1 MEMKRRERE
10 SLFMVYVCV
19 CVCVCARAC
28 VHVHTRVHVLD
39 REGSRVFATTSSS
52 TDSLVSDLADL
63 LVSVTHICHL
73 RGHTLFCKMCCT
85 GLALVLFQLPCSAES
100 QTQCPLHCC
109 WGTTWSE
116 RSPTFAAQLHLPA
129 HDLFWANLRV
139 QLHLPP
145 LDLKWVCRYLNTVYM
160 NTWFASPLLRNQLV
174 WPSVASKLFRQ
185 TQVPIC
191 FGSLVSLK
199 RVQYVNGHIV
209 LCRPPPPPPP
219 THTHPPT
226 QVNGTSE
233 WCISNTHLYICLS
246 DTH

>member
-1 MEMKRRERE
+1 MPEDLKLSQIGSSQLPPPFRGLHSPGVRKHCQIIFACYFRK
-10 SLFMVYVCV
+10 SL
-19 CVCVCARAC
+19 
-28 VHVHTRVHVLD
+28 
-39 REGSRVFATTSSS
+39 
-52 TDSLVSDLADL
+52 
-63 LVSVTHICHL
+63 
-73 RGHTLFCKMCCT
+73 
-85 GLALVLFQLPCSAES
+85 LPCSAES
-100 QTQCPLHCC
+100 QGQCPLHCC

-116 RSPTFAAQLHLPA
+116 ISPTFAAQLHLPA

-160 NTWFASPLLRNQLV
+160 NTWFACPLLRNQLV
-174 WPSVASKLFRQ
+174 WPSVVSKLFRQ

-219 THTHPPT
+219 PHTPP
-226 QVNGTSE
+226 S
-233 WCISNTHLYICLS
+233 
-246 DTH
+246 